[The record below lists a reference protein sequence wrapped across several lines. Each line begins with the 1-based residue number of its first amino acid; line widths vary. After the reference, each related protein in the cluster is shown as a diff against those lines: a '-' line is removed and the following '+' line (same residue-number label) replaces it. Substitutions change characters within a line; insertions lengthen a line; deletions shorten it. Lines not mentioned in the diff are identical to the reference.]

1 MNNTLDHIQN
11 LNELSKDLDQK
22 EKDYIKDNYERILEK
37 YGEGRQDKGIRIF
50 FTPYSSF
57 KILLTQQ
64 RKETW
69 KWKGFWGFK
78 ERSRVIIKDYI
89 YNFEYRPFD
98 FSEKY
103 ISKTGT
109 DDLGWMKSEMEGFN
123 YFNPNYVKTQTN
135 DFEYFKGE
143 FKSNKFYFTH
153 ETYSILIIRILEEI
167 EKLILESKS
176 EVNLIQEKK
185 SKISLELD
193 KDNNGQLDLIEGGDD
208 FLILLKKHQ
217 QKIIEIDRTYIQNF
231 IKVSNYLT
239 KKKEN
244 LQVIFVKLKDSKN
257 QSQID
262 EFVEIL
268 NHEIYTYNVIL
279 LNSLHLINS
288 LVEDDMI
295 TFYEIYERFD
305 KLSMFTSNWE
315 NQVTEK
321 LEQVNVNL
329 IDLMKELREVGNRIV
344 SSIENL
350 SFITEESTRNLTSKM
365 NEIDST
371 LQVGNLLNLIQTYQ
385 MYKVNKNTK
394 SLR

>member
-1 MNNTLDHIQN
+1 LRRQLRNTRWN
-11 LNELSKDLDQK
+11 
-22 EKDYIKDNYERILEK
+22 
-37 YGEGRQDKGIRIF
+37 
-50 FTPYSSF
+50 
-57 KILLTQQ
+57 
-64 RKETW
+64 
-69 KWKGFWGFK
+69 
-78 ERSRVIIKDYI
+78 
-89 YNFEYRPFD
+89 
-98 FSEKY
+98 
-103 ISKTGT
+103 
-109 DDLGWMKSEMEGFN
+109 
-123 YFNPNYVKTQTN
+123 
-135 DFEYFKGE
+135 
-143 FKSNKFYFTH
+143 SNKPAPSLTTTTNSLHIAETQLLQIYLHFPQHRAYLYQEIAEEENIEFTQSNH
-153 ETYSILIIRILEEI
+153 RYLWQIIL
-167 EKLILESKS
+167 
-176 EVNLIQEKK
+176 NLIQEKK

-208 FLILLKKHQ
+208 FLTLLKKHQ

-244 LQVIFVKLKDSKN
+244 LQVIFERLKESKN

-262 EFVEIL
+262 EFIEIL

-288 LVEDDMI
+288 LVDDDMI

-305 KLSMFTSNWE
+305 KLNMFTSNWE

-329 IDLMKELREVGNRIV
+329 IVLMKELREVGNRIV

-350 SFITEESTRNLTSKM
+350 SFITEESTRKLTSKM
-365 NEIDST
+365 SEIDST

-394 SLR
+394 SLRE

>member
-22 EKDYIKDNYERILEK
+22 EKDYIKNNYDRIIKK
-37 YGEGRQDKGIRIF
+37 YGERRQGNRIRIHF
-50 FTPYSSF
+50 DSF
-57 KILLTQQ
+57 CTIRLCQK

-69 KWKGFWGFK
+69 KEKGFWGVK
-78 ERSRVIIKDYI
+78 EGSRMNGNDYNG
-89 YNFEYRPFD
+89 NFEYQPLD
-98 FSEKY
+98 FSEEY

-109 DDLGWMKSEMEGFN
+109 DDLGWMKSEMEGLQHININKF
-123 YFNPNYVKTQTN
+123 KTKTN
-135 DFEYFKGE
+135 DFEYFKSE
-143 FKSNKFYFTH
+143 FKSNNFWFEH
-153 ETYSILIIRILEEI
+153 NGLDSPLIISVLEEI
-167 EKLILESKS
+167 EKLILESKY

-185 SKISLELD
+185 SKLSLELD

-208 FLILLKKHQ
+208 FLTLLKKHQ

-262 EFVEIL
+262 EFVDIL

-305 KLSMFTSNWE
+305 KLNMFTSNWE

-329 IDLMKELREVGNRIV
+329 NVLMKELREVGNRIV

-350 SFITEESTRNLTSKM
+350 SFITEESNRKLTSKM
-365 NEIDST
+365 SEIDST

-394 SLR
+394 SLRE